1 MSYEVSILLNY
12 FVVFMEVVA
21 FVVFSSTFFQQ
32 AINIRKVISSV
43 VILTSLSFICLAV
56 SESNVF
62 FKLILLTGVDSL
74 WLIIIYHASVI
85 RCVGISILFISFI
98 NVADNFIFMG
108 ITMLASI
115 DMQELYH
122 DPYGYYLVC
131 YIAKSF
137 EILMFVILKLVVKQ
151 QFYFSHTTWKHW
163 LKISALP
170 ITSLFIAVFLWRL
183 YWIVPFAAE
192 AILLCTI
199 ALFVMNLFAIAVLNY
214 LDQQQ
219 QLYQDNLVLQKS
231 IQYQNEAVKAWTN
244 AYKNQRKMTHD
255 FQNQLSVIYGLAEC
269 EVPNGKL
276 PSYIQTIL
284 KNSTANSLIVK
295 TGRLVA
301 DVLLSQKHDVAQTKG
316 IQFPLQLDDLT
327 HFGLEDEHLVVV
339 LSNLIDNAIEACEK
353 IDNGKS
359 KKITLVMK
367 VEEESSFLYIENTTA
382 FPVKILDNQIVI
394 PMKSST
400 EHGYGLKNVVN
411 ILNQYHAVFAIT
423 YKEDSGLFCFST
435 QIPST
440 L

>member
-1 MSYEVSILLNY
+1 MSYEVSILLNC

-21 FVVFSSTFFQQ
+21 FIVFSGAFFQQ
-32 AINIRKVISSV
+32 KINVRKIILSV
-43 VILTSLSFICLAV
+43 VILTSLNVVCLAV

-62 FKLILLTGVDSL
+62 FKLILLTCIDSL
-74 WLIIIYHASVI
+74 WLIIIYHTSII
-85 RCVGISILFISFI
+85 RCVGISILFASFI
-98 NVADNFIFMG
+98 NIVDNFFFIV
-108 ITMLASI
+108 ITAMI
-115 DMQELYH
+115 HINMQELYKN
-122 DPYGYYLVC
+122 PYGYYLVC
-131 YIAKSF
+131 YVAKIC
-137 EILMFVILKLVVKQ
+137 EVIIFIIIGFFIKQKL
-151 QFYFSHTTWKHW
+151 YFIHVTWKHW
-163 LKISALP
+163 LKTFILP
-170 ITSLFIAVFLWRL
+170 IVSLFIAVFLWRL
-183 YWIVPFAAE
+183 YWIVPFAAD

-199 ALFVMNLFAIAVLNY
+199 ALFVTNLFAIAVLNY

-231 IQYQNEAVKAWTN
+231 IQYQNEAVEAWTN

-269 EVPNGKL
+269 EAPNSEL
-276 PSYIQTIL
+276 SSYIQTIL

-301 DVLLSQKHDVAQTKG
+301 DVLLSQKHDVVQTKG
-316 IQFPLQLDDLT
+316 IQFLLQLDDLT
-327 HFGLEDEHLVVV
+327 HFGLKDEHLVVV

-353 IDNGKS
+353 IDNGKI

-394 PMKSST
+394 PMKPST

>member
-1 MSYEVSILLNY
+1 MSYEVSILLNC

-21 FVVFSSTFFQQ
+21 FIVFSGAFFQQ
-32 AINIRKVISSV
+32 KINVRKIILSV
-43 VILTSLSFICLAV
+43 VILTSLNVVCLAV

-62 FKLILLTGVDSL
+62 FKLILLTCIDSI
-74 WLIIIYHASVI
+74 WLIIIYHTSII
-85 RCVGISILFISFI
+85 RCVGISILFASFI
-98 NVADNFIFMG
+98 NIVDNFFFIA
-108 ITMLASI
+108 ITAMI
-115 DMQELYH
+115 HINMQELYK

-131 YIAKSF
+131 YVAKIC
-137 EILMFVILKLVVKQ
+137 EVIIFIIIGFFIKQKL
-151 QFYFSHTTWKHW
+151 YFIHVTWKHW
-163 LKISALP
+163 LKTFILP
-170 ITSLFIAVFLWRL
+170 IVSLFIAVFLWRL
-183 YWIVPFAAE
+183 YWIVPFAAD

-199 ALFVMNLFAIAVLNY
+199 ALFVTNLFAIAVLNY

-231 IQYQNEAVKAWTN
+231 IQYQNEAVEAWTN

-269 EVPNGKL
+269 EAPNSEL
-276 PSYIQTIL
+276 SSYIQTIL

-316 IQFPLQLDDLT
+316 IQFLLQLDDLT
-327 HFGLEDEHLVVV
+327 HFGLKDEHLVVV

-353 IDNGKS
+353 IDNGKI

-367 VEEESSFLYIENTTA
+367 VEEESSFLYIGNTTA
-382 FPVKILDNQIVI
+382 FPVKILNNQIVI
-394 PMKSST
+394 PMKPST

>member
-1 MSYEVSILLNY
+1 MSYEVSILLNC

-21 FVVFSSTFFQQ
+21 FIVFSGAFFQQ
-32 AINIRKVISSV
+32 KINVRKIILSI
-43 VILTSLSFICLAV
+43 VILTSLNVVCLAV

-62 FKLILLTGVDSL
+62 FKLILLTCIDSL
-74 WLIIIYHASVI
+74 WLIIIYHTSII
-85 RCVGISILFISFI
+85 RCVGISILFASFI
-98 NVADNFIFMG
+98 NIVDNFFFIA
-108 ITMLASI
+108 ITAMI
-115 DMQELYH
+115 HINMQELYK

-131 YIAKSF
+131 YVAKIC
-137 EILMFVILKLVVKQ
+137 EVIIFIIIGFFIKQKL
-151 QFYFSHTTWKHW
+151 YFIHVTWKHW
-163 LKISALP
+163 LKTFILP
-170 ITSLFIAVFLWRL
+170 IVSLFIAVFLWRL
-183 YWIVPFAAE
+183 YWIVPFAAD

-199 ALFVMNLFAIAVLNY
+199 ALFVTNLFAIAVLNY

-231 IQYQNEAVKAWTN
+231 IQYQNEAVEAWTN

-269 EVPNGKL
+269 EAPNSEL
-276 PSYIQTIL
+276 SSYIQTIL

-316 IQFPLQLDDLT
+316 IQFLLQLDNLT
-327 HFGLEDEHLVVV
+327 HFGLKDEHLVVV

-353 IDNGKS
+353 IDNGKI

-394 PMKSST
+394 PMKPST

>member
-85 RCVGISILFISFI
+85 RCVGISILFVSFI

>member
-1 MSYEVSILLNY
+1 MSYEVSILLNC

-21 FVVFSSTFFQQ
+21 FIVFSGAFFQQ
-32 AINIRKVISSV
+32 KINVRKIILSV
-43 VILTSLSFICLAV
+43 VILTSLNVVCLAV

-62 FKLILLTGVDSL
+62 FKLILLTCIDSL
-74 WLIIIYHASVI
+74 WLIIIYHTSII
-85 RCVGISILFISFI
+85 RCVGISILFASFI
-98 NVADNFIFMG
+98 NIVDNFFFIA
-108 ITMLASI
+108 ITAMI
-115 DMQELYH
+115 HINMQELYK

-131 YIAKSF
+131 YVAKIC
-137 EILMFVILKLVVKQ
+137 EVIIFIIIGFFIKQKL
-151 QFYFSHTTWKHW
+151 YFIHVTWKHW
-163 LKISALP
+163 LKTFILP
-170 ITSLFIAVFLWRL
+170 IVSLFIAVFLWRL
-183 YWIVPFAAE
+183 YWIVPFAAD

-199 ALFVMNLFAIAVLNY
+199 ALFVTNLFAIAVLNY

-231 IQYQNEAVKAWTN
+231 IQYQNEAVEAWTN

-269 EVPNGKL
+269 EAPNSEL
-276 PSYIQTIL
+276 SSYIQTIL

-316 IQFPLQLDDLT
+316 IQFLLQLDNLT
-327 HFGLEDEHLVVV
+327 HFGLKDEHLVVV

-353 IDNGKS
+353 IDNGKI

-394 PMKSST
+394 PMKPST

>member
-1 MSYEVSILLNY
+1 MSYEVSILLNC

-21 FVVFSSTFFQQ
+21 FIVFSGAFFQQ
-32 AINIRKVISSV
+32 KINVRKIILSV
-43 VILTSLSFICLAV
+43 VILTSLNVVCLAV

-62 FKLILLTGVDSL
+62 FKLILLTCIDSL
-74 WLIIIYHASVI
+74 WLIIIYHTFII
-85 RCVGISILFISFI
+85 RCVGISILFASFI
-98 NVADNFIFMG
+98 NIVDNFFFIA
-108 ITMLASI
+108 ITAMI
-115 DMQELYH
+115 HINMQELYK

-131 YIAKSF
+131 YIAKICEVMIFTLIGS
-137 EILMFVILKLVVKQ
+137 IIKQKLYFTHATWQHWVKV
-151 QFYFSHTTWKHW
+151 FIFPVS
-163 LKISALP
+163 
-170 ITSLFIAVFLWRL
+170 SLAIAVFLWPL
-183 YWIVPFAAE
+183 YWVIPAAGE
-192 AILLCTI
+192 NILLCTM
-199 ALFVMNLFAIAVLNY
+199 VLFAINIFAVVMLNY
-214 LDQQQ
+214 LDREQ
-219 QLYQDNLVLQKS
+219 QLLQDNLVLKQNIK
-231 IQYQNEAVKAWTN
+231 YQNDTVEAWVN
-244 AYKNQRKMTHD
+244 AYKDQRKLTHD

-269 EVPNGKL
+269 EAPHSEL
-276 PSYIQTIL
+276 SSYIQTIL

-316 IQFPLQLDDLT
+316 IQFLLQLDDLT
-327 HFGLEDEHLVVV
+327 HFGLEDAHLVVV

-359 KKITLVMK
+359 KIITLVMK

-394 PMKSST
+394 PMKPST

>member
-1 MSYEVSILLNY
+1 MSYEVSILLNC

-21 FVVFSSTFFQQ
+21 FIVFSGAFFQQ
-32 AINIRKVISSV
+32 KINVRKIILSV
-43 VILTSLSFICLAV
+43 VILTSLNVVCLAV

-62 FKLILLTGVDSL
+62 FKLILLTCIDSL
-74 WLIIIYHASVI
+74 WLIIIYHTSII
-85 RCVGISILFISFI
+85 RCVGISILFASFI
-98 NVADNFIFMG
+98 NIVDNFFFIV
-108 ITMLASI
+108 ITAMI
-115 DMQELYH
+115 HINMQELYKN
-122 DPYGYYLVC
+122 PYGYYLVC
-131 YIAKSF
+131 YVAKIC
-137 EILMFVILKLVVKQ
+137 EVIIFIIIGFFIKQKL
-151 QFYFSHTTWKHW
+151 YFIHVTWKHW
-163 LKISALP
+163 LKTFILP
-170 ITSLFIAVFLWRL
+170 IVSLFIAVFLWRL
-183 YWIVPFAAE
+183 YWTVPFAAD

-199 ALFVMNLFAIAVLNY
+199 ALFVTNLFAIAVLNY

-231 IQYQNEAVKAWTN
+231 IQYQNEAVEAWTN

-269 EVPNGKL
+269 EAPNSEL
-276 PSYIQTIL
+276 SSYIQTIL

-316 IQFPLQLDDLT
+316 IQFLLQLDDLT
-327 HFGLEDEHLVVV
+327 HFGLKDEHLVVV

-353 IDNGKS
+353 IDNGKI

-394 PMKSST
+394 PMKPST

>member
-1 MSYEVSILLNY
+1 MSYEVSILLNC

-21 FVVFSSTFFQQ
+21 FIVFSGAFFQQ
-32 AINIRKVISSV
+32 KINVRKIILSV
-43 VILTSLSFICLAV
+43 VILTSLNVVCLAV

-62 FKLILLTGVDSL
+62 FKWILLTCIDSL
-74 WLIIIYHASVI
+74 WLIIIYHTSII
-85 RCVGISILFISFI
+85 RCVGISILFASFI
-98 NVADNFIFMG
+98 NIVDNFFFIV
-108 ITMLASI
+108 ITAMI
-115 DMQELYH
+115 HINMQELYKN
-122 DPYGYYLVC
+122 PYGYYLVC
-131 YIAKSF
+131 YVAKIC
-137 EILMFVILKLVVKQ
+137 EVIIFIIIGFFIKQKL
-151 QFYFSHTTWKHW
+151 YFIYVTWKHW
-163 LKISALP
+163 LKTFILP
-170 ITSLFIAVFLWRL
+170 IVSLFIAVFLWRL
-183 YWIVPFAAE
+183 YWIVPFAAD

-199 ALFVMNLFAIAVLNY
+199 ALFVTNLFAIAVLNY

-231 IQYQNEAVKAWTN
+231 IQYQNEAVEAWTN

-255 FQNQLSVIYGLAEC
+255 FQNQLNVIYGLAEC
-269 EVPNGKL
+269 EAPNSEL
-276 PSYIQTIL
+276 SSYIQTIL

-316 IQFPLQLDDLT
+316 IQFLLQLDDLT
-327 HFGLEDEHLVVV
+327 HFGLKDEHLVVV

-353 IDNGKS
+353 IDNGKI

-394 PMKSST
+394 PMKPST

>member
-1 MSYEVSILLNY
+1 MSYEVSILLNC

-21 FVVFSSTFFQQ
+21 FIVFSGAFFQQ
-32 AINIRKVISSV
+32 KINVRKIILSV
-43 VILTSLSFICLAV
+43 VILTSLNVVCLAV

-62 FKLILLTGVDSL
+62 FKLILLTCIDSL
-74 WLIIIYHASVI
+74 WLIIIYHTSII
-85 RCVGISILFISFI
+85 RCVGISILFASFI
-98 NVADNFIFMG
+98 NIVDNFFFIV
-108 ITMLASI
+108 ITAMI
-115 DMQELYH
+115 HINMQELYKN
-122 DPYGYYLVC
+122 PYGYYLVC
-131 YIAKSF
+131 YVAKIC
-137 EILMFVILKLVVKQ
+137 EVIIFIIIGFFIKQKL
-151 QFYFSHTTWKHW
+151 YFIHVTWKHW
-163 LKISALP
+163 LKTFILP
-170 ITSLFIAVFLWRL
+170 IVSLFIAVFLWRL
-183 YWIVPFAAE
+183 YWIVPFAAD

-199 ALFVMNLFAIAVLNY
+199 ALFVTNLFAIAVLNY

-231 IQYQNEAVKAWTN
+231 IQYQNEAVEAWTN

-269 EVPNGKL
+269 EAPNSEL
-276 PSYIQTIL
+276 SSYIQTIL

-316 IQFPLQLDDLT
+316 IQFLLQLDDLT
-327 HFGLEDEHLVVV
+327 HFGLKDEHLVVV

-353 IDNGKS
+353 IDNGKI

-394 PMKSST
+394 PMKPST

>member
-1 MSYEVSILLNY
+1 MSYEVSILLNC

-21 FVVFSSTFFQQ
+21 FIVFSGAFFQQ
-32 AINIRKVISSV
+32 KINVRKIILSV
-43 VILTSLSFICLAV
+43 VILTSLNVVCLAV

-62 FKLILLTGVDSL
+62 FKLILLTCIDSL
-74 WLIIIYHASVI
+74 WLIIIYHTSII
-85 RCVGISILFISFI
+85 RCVGISILFASFI
-98 NVADNFIFMG
+98 NIVDNFFFIV
-108 ITMLASI
+108 ITAMI
-115 DMQELYH
+115 HINMQELH
-122 DPYGYYLVC
+122 KNPYGYYLVC
-131 YIAKSF
+131 YVAKIC
-137 EILMFVILKLVVKQ
+137 EVIIFIIIGFFIKQKL
-151 QFYFSHTTWKHW
+151 YFIHVTWKHW
-163 LKISALP
+163 LKTFILP
-170 ITSLFIAVFLWRL
+170 IVSLFIAVFLWRL
-183 YWIVPFAAE
+183 YWIVPFAAD

-199 ALFVMNLFAIAVLNY
+199 ALFVTNLFAIAVLNY

-231 IQYQNEAVKAWTN
+231 IQYQNEAVEAWTN

-269 EVPNGKL
+269 EAPNSEL
-276 PSYIQTIL
+276 SSYIQTIL

-316 IQFPLQLDDLT
+316 IQFLLQLDDLT
-327 HFGLEDEHLVVV
+327 HFGLKDEHLVVV

-353 IDNGKS
+353 IDNGKI

-394 PMKSST
+394 PMKPST

>member
-1 MSYEVSILLNY
+1 MSYEVSILLNC

-21 FVVFSSTFFQQ
+21 FIVFSGAFFQQ
-32 AINIRKVISSV
+32 KINVRKIILSV
-43 VILTSLSFICLAV
+43 VILTSLNVVCLAV

-62 FKLILLTGVDSL
+62 FKWILLTCIDSL
-74 WLIIIYHASVI
+74 WLIIIYHTSII
-85 RCVGISILFISFI
+85 RCVGISILFASFI
-98 NVADNFIFMG
+98 NIVDNFFFIV
-108 ITMLASI
+108 ITAMI
-115 DMQELYH
+115 HINMQELYKN
-122 DPYGYYLVC
+122 PYGYYLVC
-131 YIAKSF
+131 YVAKIC
-137 EILMFVILKLVVKQ
+137 EVIIFIIIGFFIKQKL
-151 QFYFSHTTWKHW
+151 YFIHVTWKHW
-163 LKISALP
+163 LKTFILP
-170 ITSLFIAVFLWRL
+170 IVSLFIAVFLWRL
-183 YWIVPFAAE
+183 YWIVPFAAD

-199 ALFVMNLFAIAVLNY
+199 ALFVTNLFAIAVLNY

-231 IQYQNEAVKAWTN
+231 IQYQNEAVEAWTN

-255 FQNQLSVIYGLAEC
+255 FQNQLNVIYGLAEC
-269 EVPNGKL
+269 EAPNSEL
-276 PSYIQTIL
+276 SSYIQTIL

-316 IQFPLQLDDLT
+316 IQFLLQLDDLT
-327 HFGLEDEHLVVV
+327 HFGLKDEHLVVV

-353 IDNGKS
+353 IDNGKI

-394 PMKSST
+394 PMKPST

>member
-1 MSYEVSILLNY
+1 MSYEVSILLNC

-21 FVVFSSTFFQQ
+21 FIVFSGAFFQQ
-32 AINIRKVISSV
+32 KINVRKIILSV
-43 VILTSLSFICLAV
+43 VILTSLNVVCLAV

-62 FKLILLTGVDSL
+62 FKLILLTCIDSI
-74 WLIIIYHASVI
+74 WLIIIYHTSII
-85 RCVGISILFISFI
+85 RCVGISILFASFI
-98 NVADNFIFMG
+98 NIVDNFFFIA
-108 ITMLASI
+108 ITAMI
-115 DMQELYH
+115 HINMQELYK

-131 YIAKSF
+131 YVAKIC
-137 EILMFVILKLVVKQ
+137 EVIIFIIIGFFIKQKL
-151 QFYFSHTTWKHW
+151 YFIHVTWKHW
-163 LKISALP
+163 LKTFILP
-170 ITSLFIAVFLWRL
+170 IVSLFIAVFLWRL
-183 YWIVPFAAE
+183 YWIVPFAAD

-199 ALFVMNLFAIAVLNY
+199 ALFVTNLFAIAVLNY

-231 IQYQNEAVKAWTN
+231 IQYQNEAVEAWTN

-269 EVPNGKL
+269 EAPNSEL
-276 PSYIQTIL
+276 SSYIQTIL

-316 IQFPLQLDDLT
+316 IQFLLQLDNLT
-327 HFGLEDEHLVVV
+327 HFGLKDEHLVVV

-353 IDNGKS
+353 IDNGKI

-394 PMKSST
+394 PMKPST

>member
-1 MSYEVSILLNY
+1 MGYEVSILLNY
-12 FVVFMEVVA
+12 FLIFIENIAYMT
-21 FVVFSSTFFQQ
+21 FSSSFFQQ
-32 AINIRKVISSV
+32 KISGYKYIIS
-43 VILTSLSFICLAV
+43 LTGLTVLSIFCLTI
-56 SESNVF
+56 SESNVV
-62 FKLILLTGVDSL
+62 FKLILLICIDSL
-74 WLIIIYHASVI
+74 WVVIMYHTFTI
-85 RCVGISILFISFI
+85 KCIGISVLFVSFV
-98 NVADNFIFMG
+98 NVIDNSFFIG
-108 ITMLASI
+108 STMLSNI
-115 DMQELYH
+115 NMQELYQ
-122 DPYGYYLVC
+122 DPYGYYLIC
-131 YIAKSF
+131 YIAKICEVLIF
-137 EILMFVILKLVVKQ
+137 AAVGLFVKQ
-151 QFYFSHTTWKHW
+151 KFYFNHVTWKHW
-163 LKISALP
+163 LEIFILP
-170 ITSLFIAVFLWRL
+170 ATSLFVAVFLWSL
-183 YWIVPFAAE
+183 YWIVPSAADT
-192 AILLCTI
+192 ILLCTI
-199 ALFVMNLFAIAVLNY
+199 ALFVINLFSIAVLNY

-231 IQYQNEAVKAWTN
+231 IQYQNEAVGAWAD

-269 EVPNGKL
+269 EAPNGEL
-276 PSYIQTIL
+276 LSYIQTIL
-284 KNSTANSLIVK
+284 KNSMTNSLIVK

-301 DVLLSQKHDVAQTKG
+301 DVLLSQKYDVAQAKD
-316 IQFPLQLDDLT
+316 IQFVLQLDDLT

-382 FPVKILDNQIVI
+382 FPVKILDNQSVI
-394 PMKSST
+394 PMKPST

-411 ILNQYHAVFAIT
+411 ILNQYHTVFAIT

>member
-1 MSYEVSILLNY
+1 MSYEVSILLNC

-21 FVVFSSTFFQQ
+21 FIVFSGAFFQQ
-32 AINIRKVISSV
+32 KINVRKIILSV
-43 VILTSLSFICLAV
+43 VILTSLNVVCLAV

-62 FKLILLTGVDSL
+62 FKLILLTCIDSL
-74 WLIIIYHASVI
+74 WLIIIYHTSII
-85 RCVGISILFISFI
+85 RCVGISILFASFI
-98 NVADNFIFMG
+98 NIVDNFFFIA
-108 ITMLASI
+108 ITAMI
-115 DMQELYH
+115 HINMQELYK

-131 YIAKSF
+131 YVAKIC
-137 EILMFVILKLVVKQ
+137 EVIIFIIIGFFIKQKL
-151 QFYFSHTTWKHW
+151 YFIHVTWKHW
-163 LKISALP
+163 LKTFIFP
-170 ITSLFIAVFLWRL
+170 IVSLFIAVFLWRL
-183 YWIVPFAAE
+183 YWIVPFAAD

-199 ALFVMNLFAIAVLNY
+199 ALFVTNLFAIAVLNY

-231 IQYQNEAVKAWTN
+231 IQYQNEAVEAWTN

-269 EVPNGKL
+269 EAPNSEL
-276 PSYIQTIL
+276 SSYIQTIL

-316 IQFPLQLDDLT
+316 IQFLLQLDNLT
-327 HFGLEDEHLVVV
+327 HFGLKDEHLVVV

-353 IDNGKS
+353 IDNGKI

-394 PMKSST
+394 PMKPST